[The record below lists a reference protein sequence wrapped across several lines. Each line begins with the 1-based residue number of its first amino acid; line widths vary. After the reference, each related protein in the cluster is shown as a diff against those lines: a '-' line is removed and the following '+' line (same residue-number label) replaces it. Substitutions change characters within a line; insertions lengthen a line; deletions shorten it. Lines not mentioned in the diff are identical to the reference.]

1 MSGRSLVKKIRQ
13 VTDGN
18 DPILNGNSPYDLGAF
33 FDSNPVQ
40 LDISGTSG
48 LAMVNKYFLGFV
60 PAIVMVGLLY
70 FFANDGEKTTLS
82 DNQDSKDA
90 RTSNSDRQTPISRV
104 SVTPSEVDG
113 MTLEQRRQFYR
124 SISDNEPYVPIG
136 TILTILDRG
145 IVDPDPKVRL
155 YALNRFVRSHYIYG
169 AAEPSAIFNDDPE
182 RLAVFVN
189 MLGDSDTYIREGSF
203 RVLAENFSERED
215 VATALAEAVRVEDA
229 KRLNMLRSFAS
240 VLRSH
245 PQIASPV
252 FIDEVTMWASTPE
265 RGTPVDAA
273 FILSV
278 FGSPPIEILEPV
290 ITMLENDYFGSPHLL
305 DVLEKFGPL
314 ARPYLGR
321 LKELQANVNDR
332 IHNSRDDH
340 GRGSSTFSKERYTSI
355 LQKIESAD

>member
-90 RTSNSDRQTPISRV
+90 RTSNSDRQTPILRV

-124 SISDNEPYVPIG
+124 SISDNEPYVPIVDV
-136 TILTILDRG
+136 LAVLDRG
-145 IVDPDPKVRL
+145 LVDTDYKVRM
-155 YALNRFVRSHYIYG
+155 YALDRYVKSYYKYG
-169 AAEPSAIFNDDPE
+169 AREPGQIFNADPVRKDIFLE
-182 RLAVFVN
+182 
-189 MLGDSDTYIREGSF
+189 MLTGSEPRIREGSF
-203 RVLAENFSERED
+203 RVLSENYFLQED
-215 VATALAEAVRVEDA
+215 VAEALAETVRNEKD
-229 KRLNMLRSFAS
+229 KRLVMIRSFAIVMGS
-240 VLRSH
+240 YPEL
-245 PQIASPV
+245 ASPV
-252 FIDEVTMWASTPE
+252 FIDEVTMWASAPE

-273 FILSV
+273 FILSA